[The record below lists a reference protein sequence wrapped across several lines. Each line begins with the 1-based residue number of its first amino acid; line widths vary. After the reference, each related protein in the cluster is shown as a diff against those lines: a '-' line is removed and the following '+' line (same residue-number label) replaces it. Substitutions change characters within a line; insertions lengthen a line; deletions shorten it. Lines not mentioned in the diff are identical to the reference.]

1 MTDIFTKTNLLGKS
15 NLLARTSSYSSSW
28 DIDTI
33 GLGFGLVWI
42 FSYLAFYVYSAIT
55 LMFIA
60 KKTGTPNSWMAW
72 IPFLNLYL
80 MCKAAGK
87 SGIWIILLLLPVVNV
102 VAIILLWAGIA
113 QRLGRPGWWGLLM
126 LIPVLNLVL
135 MGILAFSK
143 SRQPIALPIS
153 GAAPSAAPVAP
164 PAAPPLSGAKGKFC
178 PKCGANII
186 SGDKFCP
193 DCGNKL

>member
-15 NLLARTSSYSSSW
+15 NLLARTSSYSSDW
-28 DIDTI
+28 DIGAI

-42 FSYLAFYVYSAIT
+42 FSYLAFYIYLAIT

-60 KKTGTPNSWMAW
+60 KKTGTSNAWMAW
-72 IPFLNLYL
+72 IPILNLYL

-102 VAIILLWAGIA
+102 VAIILLWASIA
-113 QRLGRPGWWGLLM
+113 QRLGRSGLWGLLM

-143 SRQPIALPIS
+143 SRQPIAS
-153 GAAPSAAPVAP
+153 
-164 PAAPPLSGAKGKFC
+164 PLSGVKGKFC

-193 DCGNKL
+193 DCGNQL

>member
-1 MTDIFTKTNLLGKS
+1 MTDIFTKTNFLAKS
-15 NLLARTSSYSSSW
+15 NLFARTSSYSSDW
-28 DIDTI
+28 DIGAGL
-33 GLGFGLVWI
+33 GLGFGLIWF
-42 FSYLAFYVYSAIT
+42 FSSFAFYIYLAIT

-60 KKTGTPNSWMAW
+60 KKTGTSNAWMAW
-72 IPFLNLYL
+72 IPILNLYL

-113 QRLGRPGWWGLLM
+113 QRLGRSGLWGLLM

-143 SRQPIALPIS
+143 SRQS
-153 GAAPSAAPVAP
+153 VAP
-164 PAAPPLSGAKGKFC
+164 PLNGAKGKFC

-186 SGDKFCP
+186 SSDKFCP

>member
-1 MTDIFTKTNLLGKS
+1 MTDIFTKTNLIGKS
-15 NLLARTSSYSSSW
+15 NLLARTSSYSSDW
-28 DIDTI
+28 DISAI

-42 FSYLAFYVYSAIT
+42 FSYLAFYIYLAIT

-72 IPFLNLYL
+72 IPILNLYL

-102 VAIILLWAGIA
+102 VATILLWAGMA

-143 SRQPIALPIS
+143 SRQAV
-153 GAAPSAAPVAP
+153 APVAV
-164 PAAPPLSGAKGKFC
+164 PAAPAPTSKGKFC

>member
-1 MTDIFTKTNLLGKS
+1 MTDIFTKTNLLAKS
-15 NLLARTSSYSSSW
+15 NLLARTSSYSSDW
-28 DIDTI
+28 DIGV
-33 GLGFGLVWI
+33 GLGFGLAWI
-42 FSYLAFYVYSAIT
+42 FSYLAFYIYLAIT

-60 KKTGTPNSWMAW
+60 KKTGTPNAWMAW
-72 IPFLNLYL
+72 IPILNLYL

-102 VAIILLWAGIA
+102 VAMILLWAGMA

-126 LIPVLNLVL
+126 LIPVVNLVL

-143 SRQPIALPIS
+143 SRQPIVPVAAPVAVP
-153 GAAPSAAPVAP
+153 AAPSAPPVAP
-164 PAAPPLSGAKGKFC
+164 ATKGKFC
-178 PKCGANII
+178 PKCGTNLI

-193 DCGNKL
+193 DCGNKV

>member
-1 MTDIFTKTNLLGKS
+1 MTDIFTKTNLLAKS
-15 NLLARTSSYSSSW
+15 NLLARTSSYSSGW
-28 DIDTI
+28 DI
-33 GLGFGLVWI
+33 GLGFGLVWT
-42 FSYLAFYVYSAIT
+42 FSYLAFYVYAAIT

-60 KKTGTPNSWMAW
+60 KKTGTSNAWMAW
-72 IPFLNLYL
+72 IPILNLYL

-87 SGIWIILLLLPVVNV
+87 SGLWIILLCLPFVNV

-126 LIPVLNLVL
+126 LIPVLNFVL

-143 SRQPIALPIS
+143 SRQPIVPVT
-153 GAAPSAAPVAP
+153 APSAV
-164 PAAPPLSGAKGKFC
+164 PAAPKAKGKFC
-178 PKCGANII
+178 PGCGAKILLD
-186 SGDKFCP
+186 DKFCP

>member
-28 DIDTI
+28 DIGASL
-33 GLGFGLVWI
+33 GLGFALIWA
-42 FSYLAFYVYSAIT
+42 FSGLAFYIYSAIT

-60 KKTGTPNSWMAW
+60 KKTGTSNAWMAW
-72 IPFLNLYL
+72 VPFLNLYL

-102 VAIILLWAGIA
+102 IAIVLLWAGIA
-113 QRLGRPGWWGLLM
+113 QRLGRSGWWGLLM

-143 SRQPIALPIS
+143 SRQPITPV
-153 GAAPSAAPVAP
+153 AAPSAAPAAP
-164 PAAPPLSGAKGKFC
+164 PAAPAPTAKGKFC
-178 PKCGANII
+178 RKCGANII

>member
-1 MTDIFTKTNLLGKS
+1 MTDIFTKTNSLAKS
-15 NLLARTSSYSSSW
+15 NLLAKTSSYSSDW
-28 DIDTI
+28 DIGASL
-33 GLGFGLVWI
+33 GLGLGLIWI
-42 FSYLAFYVYSAIT
+42 FSYLAFYIYLAIT
-55 LMFIA
+55 LMLIA
-60 KKTGTPNSWMAW
+60 KKTATSNGWMAW
-72 IPFLNLYL
+72 IPILNLYL
-80 MCKAAGK
+80 MCKVAGK

-126 LIPVLNLVL
+126 LIPVLNFVL

-143 SRQPIALPIS
+143 SRQPIAPV
-153 GAAPSAAPVAP
+153 AAPSSVPVAP
-164 PAAPPLSGAKGKFC
+164 PAASAPKGKFC
-178 PKCGANII
+178 PKCGVNII

>member
-1 MTDIFTKTNLLGKS
+1 MTDIFTKTTLLGKS

-28 DIDTI
+28 DIGAF
-33 GLGFGLVWI
+33 GLGFALIWT
-42 FSYLAFYVYSAIT
+42 FSGFAFYIYLAIT

-60 KKTGTPNSWMAW
+60 KKTATSNAWMAW
-72 IPFLNLYL
+72 VPLLNLYL

-102 VAIILLWAGIA
+102 IAIILLWAGIA
-113 QRLGRPGWWGLLM
+113 QRLGRSGWWGLLM

-143 SRQPIALPIS
+143 SRQPIVPV
-153 GAAPSAAPVAP
+153 AAPSAV
-164 PAAPPLSGAKGKFC
+164 PAGKFC

>member
-1 MTDIFTKTNLLGKS
+1 MTDIFTKTTLLGKS
-15 NLLARTSSYSSSW
+15 NLLARTSSYSSGW
-28 DIDTI
+28 DIGAV

-42 FSYLAFYVYSAIT
+42 FSYLAFYIYFAIT

-72 IPFLNLYL
+72 IPILNLYL

-102 VAIILLWAGIA
+102 VAMILLWAGIA
-113 QRLGRPGWWGLLM
+113 QRLGRSGLWGLLM

-143 SRQPIALPIS
+143 SRQPIAPPLS
-153 GAAPSAAPVAP
+153 GAAPSPAPAAPAAP
-164 PAAPPLSGAKGKFC
+164 PAAPTAKGRFC

-193 DCGNKL
+193 DCGNKI

>member
-1 MTDIFTKTNLLGKS
+1 
-15 NLLARTSSYSSSW
+15 
-28 DIDTI
+28 
-33 GLGFGLVWI
+33 
-42 FSYLAFYVYSAIT
+42 
-55 LMFIA
+55 
-60 KKTGTPNSWMAW
+60 
-72 IPFLNLYL
+72 

-87 SGIWIILLLLPVVNV
+87 SGVWIILLLLPVVNV
-102 VAIILLWAGIA
+102 VAIILLWAGMA

-143 SRQPIALPIS
+143 SRQPIAPVV
-153 GAAPSAAPVAP
+153 APSPVPAVPVAP
-164 PAAPPLSGAKGKFC
+164 PAAPAAKGKFC